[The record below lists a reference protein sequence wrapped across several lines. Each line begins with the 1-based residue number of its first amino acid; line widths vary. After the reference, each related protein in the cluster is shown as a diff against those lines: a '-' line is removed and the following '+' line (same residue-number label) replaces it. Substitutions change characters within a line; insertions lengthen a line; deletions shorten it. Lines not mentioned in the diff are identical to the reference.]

1 MATNR
6 NRLLVLY
13 TQEVVGSSPALPMRN
28 LLVTGGTSHRGLITA
43 EVPTTTPAAS
53 NARMAT

>member
-1 MATNR
+1 MATDG

-13 TQEVVGSSPALPMRN
+13 TQERVGSSPTPPITN
-28 LLVTGGTSHRGLITA
+28 LLVTGGTSHRGRITA
-43 EVPTTTPAAS
+43 EVPTTAPEAS